1 MRIGAR
7 VGAGVRPTP
16 GRDLAVFL
24 LLLLGIDVSGLLHVY
39 SLSAIYTDAL
49 FYGLGL
55 LFVALAIWLL
65 AGPSGGAGP
74 RRLGRATVG
83 GWAVVA
89 GAGLVLA
96 GLGVQQLIAALPFA
110 RAQPGDPPL
119 LMPSRDEKTLLALVL
134 IGLPALALAL
144 AYSRAES
151 WRRRGLLLVA
161 AGWFGYAVGNLLF
174 HLTGGPNGPAWA
186 ERLSGSWPWVLG
198 ALGGV
203 ALVGLIRPFPPAVFL
218 GLSLLV
224 GGGLRLLAMSQIPV
238 SMNLGDMLPLI
249 NLSTERLLGGAS
261 PYHLYHVPYDLA
273 LTYWPLNVLPFVPF
287 RALGLDL
294 RVANLLL
301 GWTVGAALLLL
312 RRGRPDPGW
321 ACTAFAV
328 LYLTPT
334 MFQWDLVTAAPPF
347 WLWLSVLFAVIAGEQ
362 RAASSEQRG
371 IRDQGSG
378 IRDQELD
385 HASRRT
391 PHVSRF
397 TFHVSLQNLKSTI
410 QNVWPGLAVGAAFA
424 AGPLVLP
431 FAPFIGVWW
440 LRRGWRYAL
449 AQGAAAA
456 VVGLLTVGPFLL
468 WDRQAF
474 WLGAVTWFNDIEV
487 LPRAKW
493 ETDQSWI
500 YEIGL
505 AGQFWQ
511 AGLEGW
517 LKPLQ
522 FAGLGLLAVAS
533 WGRLRAPAD
542 VLRWGSAAYILF
554 MVVNPVIWPYLFTPA
569 LLGLVFTL
577 AARGRAV
584 PAGASP

>member
-7 VGAGVRPTP
+7 TEAGVRPTP

-24 LLLLGIDVSGLLHVY
+24 LLLLGIDISGLLHVY

-65 AGPSGGAGP
+65 AGPSGGERP
-74 RRLGRATVG
+74 RLRRVTVG
-83 GWAVVA
+83 AWAVAA

-119 LMPSRDEKTLLALVL
+119 LMPPRDEKTLLALVL

-161 AGWFGYAVGNLLF
+161 AGWFGYAIGNLLF

-186 ERLSGSWPWVLG
+186 ERLSGPWPWVLG
-198 ALGGV
+198 ALGLIG
-203 ALVGLIRPFPPAVFL
+203 LVGLIRPFPPAVFL

-224 GGGLRLLAMSQIPV
+224 GGGLRLLAMSAIPV

-301 GWTVGAALLLL
+301 GWTVGAALLWL

-347 WLWLSVLFAVIAGEQ
+347 WLWLSVLFAVIAGDGGWGLGIGERGPGAGGRGPGAGDGQ
-362 RAASSEQRG
+362 IGAGHAAHIAQY
-371 IRDQGSG
+371 
-378 IRDQELD
+378 
-385 HASRRT
+385 HASTVDSQHSALRT
-391 PHVSRF
+391 PHSVF
-397 TFHVSLQNLKSTI
+397 QNLKSEI
-410 QNVWPGLAVGAAFA
+410 SCL
-424 AGPLVLP
+424 
-431 FAPFIGVWW
+431 
-440 LRRGWRYAL
+440 GWH
-449 AQGAAAA
+449 
-456 VVGLLTVGPFLL
+456 
-468 WDRQAF
+468 
-474 WLGAVTWFNDIEV
+474 
-487 LPRAKW
+487 
-493 ETDQSWI
+493 
-500 YEIGL
+500 
-505 AGQFWQ
+505 
-511 AGLEGW
+511 
-517 LKPLQ
+517 
-522 FAGLGLLAVAS
+522 
-533 WGRLRAPAD
+533 
-542 VLRWGSAAYILF
+542 
-554 MVVNPVIWPYLFTPA
+554 
-569 LLGLVFTL
+569 
-577 AARGRAV
+577 
-584 PAGASP
+584 